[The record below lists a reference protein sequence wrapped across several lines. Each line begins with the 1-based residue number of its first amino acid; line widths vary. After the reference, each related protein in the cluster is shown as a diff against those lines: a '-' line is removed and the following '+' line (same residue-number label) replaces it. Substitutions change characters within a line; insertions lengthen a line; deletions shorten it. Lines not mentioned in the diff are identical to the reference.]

1 MVTQL
6 VVSRGRVGMP
16 AERGICV
23 RGGWVCMC
31 ACGVLRGGQDAVL
44 LRPHEPTGLNRRL
57 LRDQGG
63 CRSARPHVGQLEGH
77 RSPAVGQ
84 NARRTSVGRPSWR
97 TGLLEG
103 PHGERVRCLFRPLA
117 RAGAAAGRMGL
128 PEGRASVSPLA
139 SRLGAV
145 WREGGRWSAGC
156 LRMGDSGQLG
166 ETARWLLARGRH
178 ALGRGRG
185 QAEERARKERGSD
198 RREMA
203 RLRKRAG
210 RRAAAGCTEW
220 ARGTGHEGGGE
231 RDAGEGREA
240 MRDVGGGRC

>member
-1 MVTQL
+1 MQFYCDHMSRLGSIADYYVTKVAAAAHGRTWASWRATATLRWARMPGGRQQEGPAGARASL
-6 VVSRGRVGMP
+6 KAHTGSVCAVYAGPWRGRAP
-16 AERGICV
+16 
-23 RGGWVCMC
+23 
-31 ACGVLRGGQDAVL
+31 LRGAWAFQKAA
-44 LRPHEPTGLNRRL
+44 P
-57 LRDQGG
+57 
-63 CRSARPHVGQLEGH
+63 
-77 RSPAVGQ
+77 
-84 NARRTSVGRPSWR
+84 PS
-97 TGLLEG
+97 L
-103 PHGERVRCLFRPLA
+103 
-117 RAGAAAGRMGL
+117 
-128 PEGRASVSPLA
+128 PLA

-145 WREGGRWSAGC
+145 WREGGRWLAGC
-156 LRMGDSGQLG
+156 LHMGDSGQLG
-166 ETARWLLARGRH
+166 ESGRWLQARGRH